1 MSLRDKLNDMLHPII
16 VKHVMRAYNKKVEG
30 KFRERPELARPVD
43 AETTRKHL
51 ELFSRLGYPCSDK
64 WLRLY
69 SNLTGLV
76 DYTYLPEDLYFA
88 CIERVLNDCNR
99 AGFEAEDKNQISV
112 FVDKKYLPKIPLRF
126 IRGYFMD
133 EDYKFLLDTQ
143 VDKLLK
149 TNHGD
154 LIGKVA
160 VASLGGQGV
169 SCFKFIDGKYV
180 NDRGVV
186 LTSSWIRDNQ
196 ISYVLQEKVKQ
207 CEFGA
212 KFNPH
217 SANTC
222 RITTLRCPWDGQ
234 IVVTK
239 AAMRMGVTETAVDNM
254 ASGGIG
260 VGLGPNGELGEMAFS
275 WLGMKRFDIHP
286 TSGVVFKG
294 EIHPYYKK
302 MCDVVIDLA
311 AKIPNYNL
319 LSWDVIADVNG
330 DIKIIEVNQ
339 IGQGTDIHQ
348 FAFGSFFGKYTEQV
362 VDWVAAHKKYD
373 YFKHFRTFNY

>member
-1 MSLRDKLNDMLHPII
+1 MSLRDKLNDILHPII
-16 VKHVMRAYNKKVEG
+16 VKHVMHAYNRKIEKKF
-30 KFRERPELARPVD
+30 KERPELARPVD
-43 AETTRKHL
+43 TETTKKHL
-51 ELFSRLGYPCSDK
+51 ELFGRLGFPCSDK

-69 SNLTGLV
+69 SNLTGYA
-76 DYTYLPEDLYFA
+76 DYTYLPEDLYFG

-99 AGFEAEDKNQISV
+99 AGFEAEDKNQLSV
-112 FVDKKYLPKIPLRF
+112 FVDKKFLPKTLLRF

-133 EDYKFLLDTQ
+133 EDYRVLQDEEVDALLASD
-143 VDKLLK
+143 
-149 TNHGD
+149 HGD

-160 VASLGGQGV
+160 IASLGGQGV
-169 SCFKFIDGKYV
+169 SCYKFLDGVYV
-180 NDRGVV
+180 NDTGDQ
-186 LTSSWIRDNQ
+186 LSAKWIRDTKM
-196 ISYVLQEKVKQ
+196 SYILQEKVKQ
-207 CEFGA
+207 CEYGA

-239 AAMRMGVTETAVDNM
+239 AAMRMGVTDAAVDNM

-260 VGLGPNGELGEMAFS
+260 VGLGPNGELGEVAFS
-275 WLGMKRFDIHP
+275 WLGMKQFDAHP
-286 TSGVVFKG
+286 SSGIVFKG
-294 EIHPYYKK
+294 EIHPYYEK
-302 MCDVVIDLA
+302 MCNVVIELA

-330 DIKIIEVNQ
+330 DIKIIELNLV
-339 IGQGTDIHQ
+339 GQGTDIHQ
-348 FAFGSFFGKYTEQV
+348 FAFGSFFGEYTEKV

-373 YFKHFRTFNY
+373 SFKHFRTFNY

>member
-1 MSLRDKLNDMLHPII
+1 MSLRDTLNNVLHPII
-16 VKHVMRAYNKKVEG
+16 VRHVMKAYNKKVER
-30 KFRERPELARPVD
+30 KFRERPDLSKPID

-51 ELFSRLGYPCSDK
+51 ELFGRLGYPCSDK

-69 SNLTGLV
+69 SNLTGFV
-76 DYTYLPEDLYFA
+76 DYTYLPEDLYFTS
-88 CIERVLNDCNR
+88 IERVLNDCNR

-112 FVDKKYLPKIPLRF
+112 FVDKKYLPQIPLRF

-133 EDYKFLLDTQ
+133 EDYNVLLDTQ
-143 VDKLLK
+143 VDKLLR
-149 TNHGD
+149 TDLGD
-154 LIGKVA
+154 LIGKEA

-169 SCFKFIDGKYV
+169 SCFKFVGGKYV
-180 NDRGVV
+180 NDNGVV
-186 LTSSWIRDNQ
+186 LTSAWIRENQ
-196 ISYVLQEKVKQ
+196 ISYILQEKVTQ
-207 CEFGA
+207 CEFSA

-222 RITTLRCPWDGQ
+222 RITTLRCPWDGK

-239 AAMRMGVTETAVDNM
+239 AAMRMGVTEAAVDNM
-254 ASGGIG
+254 AAGGIG
-260 VGLGPNGELGEMAFS
+260 LGLGPNGELGEMAFS
-275 WLGMKRFDIHP
+275 WLGMKRFDAHP
-286 TSGVVFKG
+286 SSGIVFKG
-294 EIHPYYKK
+294 EVHPYYKK
-302 MCDVVIDLA
+302 MCDVVINLA

-319 LSWDVIADVNG
+319 LSWDVIADANG
-330 DIKIIEVNQ
+330 NIKIIEINQ